1 MECIRIQLVY
11 ECVRFIFNCHLNLFL
26 FLWIN
31 IYSIAWINTT
41 IIVSP
46 MIKLSEYKQRARTH
60 TPTSSMLVFR
70 FAQCILNWNLIR
82 NPKIRSYRS
91 QFWVECVK
99 HGRCTLFVVCS
110 DSTQTHRWWLFALI
124 MIFFLR
130 SIWAIVHAY
139 KIIACNTVYVYGL
152 RTVHMYSGRVLS
164 IQWLATIFKT
174 TDKLIANCPHA
185 LMCECLSKSQ
195 KIKTKLNDFSFK

>member
-1 MECIRIQLVY
+1 M
-11 ECVRFIFNCHLNLFL
+11 CVLFSIVTWIC
-26 FLWIN
+26 FYFFESTIN
-31 IYSIAWINTT
+31 IYSIAWIHTT

-46 MIKLSEYKQRARTH
+46 MIKLSEYKQRAHTH
-60 TPTSSMLVFR
+60 TDKLHVGVPFR
-70 FAQCILNWNLIR
+70 TVHTPLKFDTESKNTFVSFAILSWMCETWSLYAV
-82 NPKIRSYRS
+82 RS
-91 QFWVECVK
+91 
-99 HGRCTLFVVCS
+99 G
-110 DSTQTHRWWLFALI
+110 STQTRRRWLFALI

-164 IQWLATIFKT
+164 TQWLATIFKT

-195 KIKTKLNDFSFK
+195 KIKTKLNVFPFK